1 MEKYLIKIITAFSIL
16 IFIVSCDRTECTNT
30 NVIFD
35 KFTPETK
42 EYKDELIKQI
52 AKVDKTKLTYWMK
65 SYQENDNSQSINVNI
80 QSDSLCA
87 EIVLKIASSKN
98 GIEGILKNKGK
109 GYIGAELKNLK
120 FEIEKDSASTEFIFE
135 EISGIID

>member
-16 IFIVSCDRTECTNT
+16 IFIVSCDRTECINT

-42 EYKDELIKQI
+42 EYKDELLKKI

-65 SYQENDNSQSINVNI
+65 SYQENDNSKSINVNI
-80 QSDSLCA
+80 QGDSLCA
-87 EIVLKIASSKN
+87 VIALKISSSKK
-98 GIEGILKNKGK
+98 GIEEILENKGK
-109 GYIGAELKNLK
+109 GYIGAELENLK
-120 FEIEKDSASTEFIFE
+120 FEIVKDSKSTEFIFE
-135 EISGIID
+135 EISGIND